1 MSTTTNLL
9 TGGQVVSRVLKAH
22 GINTAFSLAG
32 VAHAQVLYALHDDG
46 FNIVS
51 SRNETATVA
60 AADGYAR
67 VSGKVGVAMIVGY
80 QGMPNVLGGIRTAQL
95 ACSPVVLLVGLTAAQ
110 VAESG
115 DEETNDGLDMIKPFV
130 KWAKAVP
137 AADRIEEYL
146 NAAIRAA
153 TSGRPG
159 VAVLGISQSQ
169 EAAQVDPSK
178 VTAVAPTLARRAEA
192 SSEGIADAAAL
203 LAKAERPLI
212 LAGSGAALSGAGAPL
227 QALAK
232 DFGIPVFGHALGRG
246 LVSEDMALGFPWAF
260 AQVAAKEADVVVVAG
275 MRLTQRIGF
284 GMPPRFSKD
293 AKFIQIDIAAEEL
306 GRNRPV
312 DIGLA
317 GDAAASLTKLHH
329 ALTAAKA
336 PKKSSTWVN
345 AATAGRK
352 ERISELSAA
361 KATGPLHPLR
371 IGAELKDLMPE
382 DAILVVDGADIYNW
396 MSSILRVHRPRSYMD
411 HYPLGSMG
419 VGTPLALGAAAA
431 VREDSQKTGKP
442 LRTVVLIT
450 GDGSFGF
457 YPAELN
463 SFVLAGLKVICI
475 VANDGAWGT
484 EKNAQLNSRGMTVNC
499 ELGFCDYHLMG
510 DVFGCRGEK
519 VVREE
524 ELRPA
529 LQRAFAADQST
540 VLNVITDPDA
550 GIERKKDPRLQMVTF
565 EDLQV
570 SLKARHAPSVA

>member
-1 MSTTTNLL
+1 MSHSTNLL

-32 VAHAQVLYALHDDG
+32 VAHAQVLYAMHDDG

-80 QGMPNVLGGIRTAQL
+80 QGMPNVLGGVRTAQL

-115 DEETNDGLDMIKPFV
+115 DEETNDGLDMIEPFV

-159 VAVLGISQSQ
+159 VAVLGITQSQ

-178 VTAVAPTLARRAEA
+178 VTALAPTLAKPAEA
-192 SSEGIADAAAL
+192 SSAGIAEAAAL
-203 LAKAERPLI
+203 LAKAQRPLI
-212 LAGSGAALSGAGAPL
+212 LTGSGAALSGAAAPL
-227 QALAK
+227 QALAN

-246 LVSEDMALGFPWAF
+246 LVAEDMVHGFPWAF
-260 AQVAAKEADVVVVAG
+260 AQVAAKDADVVVVAG

-284 GMPPRFSKD
+284 GMPPRFNKD
-293 AKFIQIDIAAEEL
+293 ATFIQIDIAAEEL

-312 DIGLA
+312 DLGLA
-317 GDAAASLTKLHH
+317 GDAAASLTKLHQ
-329 ALTAAKA
+329 ALVAAKA
-336 PKKSSTWVN
+336 PKTSSAWVN
-345 AATAGRK
+345 AATAGRA
-352 ERISELSAA
+352 ERIAELSTA
-361 KATGPLHPLR
+361 KADGPLHPLR

-419 VGTPLALGAAAA
+419 VGTPLALGGAAAA
-431 VREDSQKTGKP
+431 REESQETGKP
-442 LRTVVLIT
+442 TRTVVLVT
-450 GDGSFGF
+450 GDGAFGF

-519 VVREE
+519 VVRED

>member
-1 MSTTTNLL
+1 MSNSTNLL

-32 VAHAQVLYALHDDG
+32 VAHAQVLYALHEDG
-46 FNIVS
+46 FNIIS

-80 QGMPNVLGGIRTAQL
+80 QGMPNVLGGVRTAQL
-95 ACSPVVLLVGLTAAQ
+95 ACSQVVLLVGLTAAQ

-159 VAVLGISQSQ
+159 VAVLGITQGQ

-178 VTAVAPTLARRAEA
+178 VTALAPTLAKPAEA
-192 SSEGIADAAAL
+192 SSAGIADAAAL
-203 LAKAERPLI
+203 LAKAQRPLI
-212 LAGSGAALSGAGAPL
+212 LAGSGAALSGAAAPL
-227 QALAK
+227 QALAN

-246 LVSEDMALGFPWAF
+246 LVAEDMVHGFPWAF
-260 AQVAAKEADVVVVAG
+260 AQVAAKDADVVVVAG

-284 GMPPRFSKD
+284 GMPPRFNKD
-293 AKFIQIDIAAEEL
+293 ATFIQIDIAAEEL

-312 DIGLA
+312 DLGLA
-317 GDAAASLTKLHH
+317 GDAAASLTKLHQ
-329 ALTAAKA
+329 ALVAAKA
-336 PKKSSTWVN
+336 PQTSSAWVN
-345 AATAGRK
+345 AATAGRA
-352 ERISELSAA
+352 ERIAEFATA
-361 KATGPLHPLR
+361 KADGPLHPLR

-431 VREDSQKTGKP
+431 AREESQKSGKP
-442 LRTVVLIT
+442 MRTVVLVT
-450 GDGSFGF
+450 GDGAFGF

-475 VANDGAWGT
+475 IANDGAWGT

-519 VVREE
+519 VVRED

-540 VLNVITDPDA
+540 VLNVITDPNA